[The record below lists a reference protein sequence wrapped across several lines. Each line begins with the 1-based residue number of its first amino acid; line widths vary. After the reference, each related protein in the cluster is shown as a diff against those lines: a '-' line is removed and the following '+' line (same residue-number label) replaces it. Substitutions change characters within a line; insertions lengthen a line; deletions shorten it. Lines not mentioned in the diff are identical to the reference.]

1 LPNLFLNSFL
11 AQTLLFWVIFFW
23 GGWGA
28 CISGLPS
35 YLLAYILT
43 YLGYLS
49 TYLPT

>member
-1 LPNLFLNSFL
+1 LPNLFLKSFFAL
-11 AQTLLFWVIFFW
+11 TLFFGAVFFW

-43 YLGYLS
+43 YLGFLS
-49 TYLPT
+49 THLPT